1 MSKEMT
7 KHERNM
13 DRIARMRL
21 LDDGFMKKEGISK
34 IKMCKIWEEVL
45 EEGKIETAKRMI
57 AKGKMSLEDI
67 AEYSDLPIKKIQEL
81 AKECQ
86 QVLAN

>member
-1 MSKEMT
+1 
-7 KHERNM
+7 
-13 DRIARMRL
+13 
-21 LDDGFMKKEGISK
+21 
-34 IKMCKIWEEVL
+34 
-45 EEGKIETAKRMI
+45 
-57 AKGKMSLEDI
+57 MSLEDI